1 MPRELRR
8 INTGWLSPLEQR
20 LLHWLARRLPAGVTP
35 DGLTMLGLAGAVLAL
50 LGYVLCWQT
59 PAALWLVNL
68 ALVVNWFGD
77 SLDGSVARL
86 RGIERPRYGFYLD
99 QCVDILAQALFALGL
114 ALSGYIRPEIVAT
127 GLVTFLMISVQSLLY
142 AHATGD
148 FHLATGGFGYTETR
162 CLFFAAN
169 TLFYFWPPVAFDL
182 WGASLAYSDILALLW
197 SAANLG
203 TFLAA
208 MIHALGRLAKEDP
221 VRRRKPP
228 EAE

>member
-1 MPRELRR
+1 MPLELRR
-8 INTGWLSPLEQR
+8 INTGWLSLPEQR
-20 LLHWLARRLPAGVTP
+20 LLRWFARRIPAGVTP

-59 PAALWLVNL
+59 SAALWLVNL
-68 ALVVNWFGD
+68 AIVVNWFGD
-77 SLDGSVARL
+77 SLDGTVARR
-86 RGIERPRYGFYLD
+86 RGIERPNYGFYLD

-127 GLVTFLMISVQSLLY
+127 GLVTFLMITAQSLLY

-148 FHLATGGFGYTETR
+148 FHLAAGGFGYTETR

-169 TLFYFWPPVAFDL
+169 ALFYFWPPVRFDL
-182 WGASLAYSDILALLW
+182 WGASLAYSDILGVLW
-197 SAANLG
+197 SAANLCM
-203 TFLAA
+203 FMVA
-208 MIHALGRLAKEDP
+208 MIQALRRLAKDDP
-221 VRRRKPP
+221 VPPPKLP

>member
-1 MPRELRR
+1 MPLELRR

-20 LLHWLARRLPAGVTP
+20 LLRWLATRIPAAVTP

-59 PAALWLVNL
+59 SAGLWLVNL
-68 ALVVNWFGD
+68 AIVVNWYGD
-77 SLDGSVARL
+77 SLDGTVARL

-114 ALSGYIRPEIVAT
+114 AVSGYVRPEIVAT
-127 GLVTFLMISVQSLLY
+127 GLVTFLMVSAQSLLY

-169 TLFYFWPPVAFDL
+169 ALFFFWPPVPFDL

-203 TFLAA
+203 LFGVA
-208 MIHALGRLAKEDP
+208 MIETLRRLAKEDP
-221 VRRRKPP
+221 VRPRKLP